1 MFDDFIVRAFA
12 AGIGLA
18 FITGPLGCF
27 IVWRR
32 LSYFGDTIAHSA
44 LLGVVIAYALDF
56 NLIIAVFVVSCLLAL
71 SLLFLQ
77 RRTNLPD
84 DALLGLLA
92 HSVLAIGLVLLG
104 ILSFIRIDLM
114 GLLFGDILSVNVTD
128 LLFVWIGGS
137 IVLIVLILIWRPL
150 FAGTVNLELAKAEG
164 LNPDLA
170 NAIFTLL
177 IASVIAISIKI
188 VGILLITGLLI
199 IPASASR
206 NLSSTP
212 VQMAIISSII
222 GVASVVLGIQTSM
235 IWNTPTGPTI
245 LTITLLAGL
254 TVPMVV
260 FAQSQPIVVL
270 EYPNQSASGN
280 LDSNNPFVIDA
291 NYTAKHKV
299 LPNETLSHVIAKHYA
314 NSGLNLKFIEMAIV
328 AANRKAFVR
337 GNPNFL
343 YADKTLHLPSLNEIQ
358 NMILGKNKVNAGSG
372 GGSSQSDQ
380 IYFIGG

>member
-18 FITGPLGCF
+18 LVTGPLGCF

-44 LLGVVIAYALDF
+44 LLGVTIAYAMNF
-56 NLIIAVFVVSCLLAL
+56 NLIIAVFVVSCLLAI

-77 RRTNLPD
+77 RRTSLPD

-114 GLLFGDILSVNVTD
+114 GLLFGDILSVNFTD
-128 LLFVWIGGS
+128 VLFVWIGGGV
-137 IVLIVLILIWRPL
+137 VLTTLILIWRPL

-170 NAIFTLL
+170 TTIFTLL

-199 IPASASR
+199 IPAAPSR

-212 VQMAIISSII
+212 IQMAIISSII
-222 GVASVVLGIQTSM
+222 GVCSVVIGLQTSM
-235 IWNTPTGPTI
+235 IWNTSTGPTI
-245 LTITLLAGL
+245 LVITLGVFIITLLPL
-254 TVPMVV
+254 KKLLI
-260 FAQSQPIVVL
+260 SKKKIEL
-270 EYPNQSASGN
+270 
-280 LDSNNPFVIDA
+280 LD
-291 NYTAKHKV
+291 K
-299 LPNETLSHVIAKHYA
+299 
-314 NSGLNLKFIEMAIV
+314 
-328 AANRKAFVR
+328 R
-337 GNPNFL
+337 
-343 YADKTLHLPSLNEIQ
+343 
-358 NMILGKNKVNAGSG
+358 
-372 GGSSQSDQ
+372 
-380 IYFIGG
+380 

>member
-128 LLFVWIGGS
+128 LLFVWIGGG

-212 VQMAIISSII
+212 IQMAIISSII

-245 LTITLLAGL
+245 LTITLGVFIL
-254 TVPMVV
+254 T
-260 FAQSQPIVVL
+260 L
-270 EYPNQSASGN
+270 
-280 LDSNNPFVIDA
+280 
-291 NYTAKHKV
+291 
-299 LPNETLSHVIAKHYA
+299 LPLKRLLISKKKIELS
-314 NSGLNLKFIEMAIV
+314 
-328 AANRKAFVR
+328 
-337 GNPNFL
+337 
-343 YADKTLHLPSLNEIQ
+343 DKR
-358 NMILGKNKVNAGSG
+358 
-372 GGSSQSDQ
+372 
-380 IYFIGG
+380 

>member
-18 FITGPLGCF
+18 LVTGPLGCF

-44 LLGVVIAYALDF
+44 LLGVTIAYAMNF
-56 NLIIAVFVVSCLLAL
+56 NLIIAVFVVSCLLAI

-77 RRTNLPD
+77 RKTSLPD

-114 GLLFGDILSVNVTD
+114 GLLFGDILSVNFTD
-128 LLFVWIGGS
+128 VLFVWIGGGV
-137 IVLIVLILIWRPL
+137 VLTILILIWRPL

-170 NAIFTLL
+170 TTIFTLL

-199 IPASASR
+199 IPAAASR

-212 VQMAIISSII
+212 IQMAIISSII
-222 GVASVVLGIQTSM
+222 GVCSVVIGLQTSM
-235 IWNTPTGPTI
+235 IWNTSTGPTI
-245 LTITLLAGL
+245 LVITLGVFIITLLPL
-254 TVPMVV
+254 KKLLI
-260 FAQSQPIVVL
+260 SKKKI
-270 EYPNQSASGN
+270 E
-280 LDSNNPFVIDA
+280 
-291 NYTAKHKV
+291 
-299 LPNETLSHVIAKHYA
+299 LS
-314 NSGLNLKFIEMAIV
+314 
-328 AANRKAFVR
+328 
-337 GNPNFL
+337 
-343 YADKTLHLPSLNEIQ
+343 DKR
-358 NMILGKNKVNAGSG
+358 
-372 GGSSQSDQ
+372 
-380 IYFIGG
+380 

>member
-32 LSYFGDTIAHSA
+32 LSYFGNTIAHAA

-56 NLIIAVFVVSCLLAL
+56 NIIIAVFVVSCLLAL

-128 LLFVWIGGS
+128 LLFVWIGGG

-150 FAGTVNLELAKAEG
+150 FAGTVNLDLAKAEG

-212 VQMAIISSII
+212 IQMVIISSII

-245 LTITLLAGL
+245 LTITLGIFIL
-254 TVPMVV
+254 TLLPLKKLLI
-260 FAQSQPIVVL
+260 SKKKIEL
-270 EYPNQSASGN
+270 
-280 LDSNNPFVIDA
+280 LD
-291 NYTAKHKV
+291 K
-299 LPNETLSHVIAKHYA
+299 
-314 NSGLNLKFIEMAIV
+314 
-328 AANRKAFVR
+328 R
-337 GNPNFL
+337 
-343 YADKTLHLPSLNEIQ
+343 
-358 NMILGKNKVNAGSG
+358 
-372 GGSSQSDQ
+372 
-380 IYFIGG
+380 

>member
-212 VQMAIISSII
+212 IQMAIISSII

-245 LTITLLAGL
+245 LTITLGVFIL
-254 TVPMVV
+254 TLLPLKKLLI
-260 FAQSQPIVVL
+260 SKKKIV
-270 EYPNQSASGN
+270 
-280 LDSNNPFVIDA
+280 
-291 NYTAKHKV
+291 
-299 LPNETLSHVIAKHYA
+299 LS
-314 NSGLNLKFIEMAIV
+314 
-328 AANRKAFVR
+328 
-337 GNPNFL
+337 
-343 YADKTLHLPSLNEIQ
+343 DKR
-358 NMILGKNKVNAGSG
+358 
-372 GGSSQSDQ
+372 
-380 IYFIGG
+380 

>member
-128 LLFVWIGGS
+128 LLFVWIGGG

-245 LTITLLAGL
+245 LTITLGVFIL
-254 TVPMVV
+254 T
-260 FAQSQPIVVL
+260 L
-270 EYPNQSASGN
+270 
-280 LDSNNPFVIDA
+280 
-291 NYTAKHKV
+291 
-299 LPNETLSHVIAKHYA
+299 LPLKKLLISKKKIELS
-314 NSGLNLKFIEMAIV
+314 
-328 AANRKAFVR
+328 
-337 GNPNFL
+337 
-343 YADKTLHLPSLNEIQ
+343 DKR
-358 NMILGKNKVNAGSG
+358 
-372 GGSSQSDQ
+372 
-380 IYFIGG
+380 

>member
-32 LSYFGDTIAHSA
+32 LSYFGDTIAHTA

-56 NLIIAVFVVSCLLAL
+56 NIIIAVFVVSCLLAL

-212 VQMAIISSII
+212 IQMAIISSII

-245 LTITLLAGL
+245 LTITLGVFIL
-254 TVPMVV
+254 T
-260 FAQSQPIVVL
+260 L
-270 EYPNQSASGN
+270 
-280 LDSNNPFVIDA
+280 
-291 NYTAKHKV
+291 
-299 LPNETLSHVIAKHYA
+299 LPLKKLLISKKKIELS
-314 NSGLNLKFIEMAIV
+314 
-328 AANRKAFVR
+328 
-337 GNPNFL
+337 
-343 YADKTLHLPSLNEIQ
+343 DKR
-358 NMILGKNKVNAGSG
+358 
-372 GGSSQSDQ
+372 
-380 IYFIGG
+380 

>member
-212 VQMAIISSII
+212 IQMAIISSII
-222 GVASVVLGIQTSM
+222 GVASVVFGIQTSM

-245 LTITLLAGL
+245 LTITLGVFIL
-254 TVPMVV
+254 TLLPLKKLLI
-260 FAQSQPIVVL
+260 SKKKIEL
-270 EYPNQSASGN
+270 
-280 LDSNNPFVIDA
+280 LD
-291 NYTAKHKV
+291 K
-299 LPNETLSHVIAKHYA
+299 
-314 NSGLNLKFIEMAIV
+314 
-328 AANRKAFVR
+328 R
-337 GNPNFL
+337 
-343 YADKTLHLPSLNEIQ
+343 
-358 NMILGKNKVNAGSG
+358 
-372 GGSSQSDQ
+372 
-380 IYFIGG
+380 

>member
-56 NLIIAVFVVSCLLAL
+56 NLIIAVFVVSCLLAM
-71 SLLFLQ
+71 SLMFLQ

-212 VQMAIISSII
+212 IQMAIISSII
-222 GVASVVLGIQTSM
+222 GLASVVLGIQTSM

-245 LTITLLAGL
+245 LTITLG
-254 TVPMVV
+254 V
-260 FAQSQPIVVL
+260 FIISL
-270 EYPNQSASGN
+270 
-280 LDSNNPFVIDA
+280 
-291 NYTAKHKV
+291 
-299 LPNETLSHVIAKHYA
+299 LPLKKLLISKKKIEL
-314 NSGLNLKFIEMAIV
+314 LNK
-328 AANRKAFVR
+328 R
-337 GNPNFL
+337 
-343 YADKTLHLPSLNEIQ
+343 
-358 NMILGKNKVNAGSG
+358 
-372 GGSSQSDQ
+372 
-380 IYFIGG
+380 

>member
-32 LSYFGDTIAHSA
+32 LSYFGDTIAHTA

-56 NLIIAVFVVSCLLAL
+56 NIIIAVFVVSCLLAL

-128 LLFVWIGGS
+128 LLFVWIGGG

-212 VQMAIISSII
+212 IQMAIISSII

-245 LTITLLAGL
+245 LTITLGVFIL
-254 TVPMVV
+254 TLLPLKKLLI
-260 FAQSQPIVVL
+260 SKKKIEL
-270 EYPNQSASGN
+270 
-280 LDSNNPFVIDA
+280 LD
-291 NYTAKHKV
+291 K
-299 LPNETLSHVIAKHYA
+299 
-314 NSGLNLKFIEMAIV
+314 
-328 AANRKAFVR
+328 R
-337 GNPNFL
+337 
-343 YADKTLHLPSLNEIQ
+343 
-358 NMILGKNKVNAGSG
+358 
-372 GGSSQSDQ
+372 
-380 IYFIGG
+380 

>member
-56 NLIIAVFVVSCLLAL
+56 NLIIAVFVVSCLLAM

-212 VQMAIISSII
+212 IQMAIISSII

-245 LTITLLAGL
+245 LTITLGVFIL
-254 TVPMVV
+254 T
-260 FAQSQPIVVL
+260 L
-270 EYPNQSASGN
+270 
-280 LDSNNPFVIDA
+280 
-291 NYTAKHKV
+291 
-299 LPNETLSHVIAKHYA
+299 LPLKKLLISKKKIELS
-314 NSGLNLKFIEMAIV
+314 
-328 AANRKAFVR
+328 
-337 GNPNFL
+337 
-343 YADKTLHLPSLNEIQ
+343 DKR
-358 NMILGKNKVNAGSG
+358 
-372 GGSSQSDQ
+372 
-380 IYFIGG
+380 

>member
-212 VQMAIISSII
+212 IQMAIISSTI

-245 LTITLLAGL
+245 LTITLGVFIL
-254 TVPMVV
+254 T
-260 FAQSQPIVVL
+260 L
-270 EYPNQSASGN
+270 
-280 LDSNNPFVIDA
+280 
-291 NYTAKHKV
+291 
-299 LPNETLSHVIAKHYA
+299 LP
-314 NSGLNLKFIEMAIV
+314 LKKLLISKKKIELV
-328 AANRKAFVR
+328 
-337 GNPNFL
+337 
-343 YADKTLHLPSLNEIQ
+343 DKR
-358 NMILGKNKVNAGSG
+358 
-372 GGSSQSDQ
+372 
-380 IYFIGG
+380 

>member
-32 LSYFGDTIAHSA
+32 LSYFGDTIAHTA

-56 NLIIAVFVVSCLLAL
+56 NIIIAVFVVSCLLAL

-128 LLFVWIGGS
+128 LLFVWIGGG

-212 VQMAIISSII
+212 IQMAIISSII

-245 LTITLLAGL
+245 LTITLGVFIL
-254 TVPMVV
+254 T
-260 FAQSQPIVVL
+260 L
-270 EYPNQSASGN
+270 
-280 LDSNNPFVIDA
+280 
-291 NYTAKHKV
+291 
-299 LPNETLSHVIAKHYA
+299 LP
-314 NSGLNLKFIEMAIV
+314 LKKLLISKKKIEL
-328 AANRKAFVR
+328 F
-337 GNPNFL
+337 
-343 YADKTLHLPSLNEIQ
+343 DKR
-358 NMILGKNKVNAGSG
+358 
-372 GGSSQSDQ
+372 
-380 IYFIGG
+380 

>member
-128 LLFVWIGGS
+128 LLFVWIGGG
-137 IVLIVLILIWRPL
+137 IVLIVLIFIWRPL

-212 VQMAIISSII
+212 IQMAIISSII

-245 LTITLLAGL
+245 LTITLGVFIL
-254 TVPMVV
+254 TLLPLKKLLI
-260 FAQSQPIVVL
+260 SKKKIEL
-270 EYPNQSASGN
+270 
-280 LDSNNPFVIDA
+280 LD
-291 NYTAKHKV
+291 K
-299 LPNETLSHVIAKHYA
+299 
-314 NSGLNLKFIEMAIV
+314 
-328 AANRKAFVR
+328 R
-337 GNPNFL
+337 
-343 YADKTLHLPSLNEIQ
+343 
-358 NMILGKNKVNAGSG
+358 
-372 GGSSQSDQ
+372 
-380 IYFIGG
+380 

>member
-212 VQMAIISSII
+212 IQMAIISSII

-245 LTITLLAGL
+245 LTITLGVFIL
-254 TVPMVV
+254 TLLPLKKLLI
-260 FAQSQPIVVL
+260 SKKKIEL
-270 EYPNQSASGN
+270 
-280 LDSNNPFVIDA
+280 LD
-291 NYTAKHKV
+291 
-299 LPNETLSHVIAKHYA
+299 
-314 NSGLNLKFIEMAIV
+314 
-328 AANRKAFVR
+328 
-337 GNPNFL
+337 
-343 YADKTLHLPSLNEIQ
+343 
-358 NMILGKNKVNAGSG
+358 NKK
-372 GGSSQSDQ
+372 
-380 IYFIGG
+380 

>member
-128 LLFVWIGGS
+128 LLFVWIGGG

-212 VQMAIISSII
+212 IQMAIISSII

-235 IWNTPTGPTI
+235 IRNTPTGPTI
-245 LTITLLAGL
+245 LTITLGVFIL
-254 TVPMVV
+254 TLLPLKKLLI
-260 FAQSQPIVVL
+260 SKKKIEL
-270 EYPNQSASGN
+270 
-280 LDSNNPFVIDA
+280 LD
-291 NYTAKHKV
+291 K
-299 LPNETLSHVIAKHYA
+299 
-314 NSGLNLKFIEMAIV
+314 
-328 AANRKAFVR
+328 R
-337 GNPNFL
+337 
-343 YADKTLHLPSLNEIQ
+343 
-358 NMILGKNKVNAGSG
+358 
-372 GGSSQSDQ
+372 
-380 IYFIGG
+380 

>member
-56 NLIIAVFVVSCLLAL
+56 NLIIAVFVVSCLLSM

-114 GLLFGDILSVNVTD
+114 GLLFGDILSVNVND

-170 NAIFTLL
+170 NAIFNLL

-212 VQMAIISSII
+212 IQMAIISSII

-245 LTITLLAGL
+245 LTITVGVFILTLLPL
-254 TVPMVV
+254 KKLLI
-260 FAQSQPIVVL
+260 SKKKI
-270 EYPNQSASGN
+270 E
-280 LDSNNPFVIDA
+280 
-291 NYTAKHKV
+291 
-299 LPNETLSHVIAKHYA
+299 LP
-314 NSGLNLKFIEMAIV
+314 
-328 AANRKAFVR
+328 
-337 GNPNFL
+337 
-343 YADKTLHLPSLNEIQ
+343 DKR
-358 NMILGKNKVNAGSG
+358 
-372 GGSSQSDQ
+372 
-380 IYFIGG
+380 

>member
-128 LLFVWIGGS
+128 LLFVWIGGG

-199 IPASASR
+199 IPVSASR

-212 VQMAIISSII
+212 IQMAIISSII

-245 LTITLLAGL
+245 LTITLGVFIL
-254 TVPMVV
+254 T
-260 FAQSQPIVVL
+260 L
-270 EYPNQSASGN
+270 
-280 LDSNNPFVIDA
+280 
-291 NYTAKHKV
+291 
-299 LPNETLSHVIAKHYA
+299 LPLKKLLISKKKIELS
-314 NSGLNLKFIEMAIV
+314 
-328 AANRKAFVR
+328 
-337 GNPNFL
+337 
-343 YADKTLHLPSLNEIQ
+343 DKR
-358 NMILGKNKVNAGSG
+358 
-372 GGSSQSDQ
+372 
-380 IYFIGG
+380 